1 MKTTRDTKKFPESG
15 RRQERRS
22 RGHNIRMTL
31 RPLWAGL
38 GLVLAACSQ
47 HIGKPA
53 TPGPAPLHTDY
64 AVQRD
69 VAFTPPDWP
78 RTLYADVYRPAGPGP
93 FPAVLLIHGG
103 AWKRGDRAQ
112 IEGLAERIAAR
123 GYLVVNTTYR
133 LVPGDVFPA
142 QLHDVQQALR
152 WMHSSEGAARGV
164 DPARIGTFGYSAGGH
179 LAALLGGM
187 ADEPQGSGPGLAV
200 KAVVAGGTPSDLP
213 AFCDGKLVPAFI
225 GKPCTAALQSY
236 QDASPI
242 RHVSTGDPPVFIYHG
257 GFDTLVPIDQAE
269 RYKAALDAAGV
280 TTEFFVIRGHGHI
293 TAFLVDGAAVDAA
306 LDFLDRYLR

>member
-1 MKTTRDTKKFPESG
+1 MRPFFFLLL
-15 RRQERRS
+15 
-22 RGHNIRMTL
+22 TL
-31 RPLWAGL
+31 ACTG
-38 GLVLAACSQ
+38 CSQ
-47 HIGKPA
+47 HAGKPSQ
-53 TPGPAPLHTDY
+53 PGPAPVH
-64 AVQRD
+64 VEFEISRD
-69 VAFTPPDWP
+69 LTYTPVDWP
-78 RTLYADVYRPAGPGP
+78 KPLLADVYRPLGAGP
-93 FPAVLLIHGG
+93 FPSVLLLHGG
-103 AWKRGDRAQ
+103 AWKRGDRDQ
-112 IEGLAERIAAR
+112 VEGLAGRIAER
-123 GYLVVNTTYR
+123 GYLVVSATYR
-133 LVPGDVFPA
+133 LVPEHVWPT
-142 QLHDVQQALR
+142 QLRDVQQALR